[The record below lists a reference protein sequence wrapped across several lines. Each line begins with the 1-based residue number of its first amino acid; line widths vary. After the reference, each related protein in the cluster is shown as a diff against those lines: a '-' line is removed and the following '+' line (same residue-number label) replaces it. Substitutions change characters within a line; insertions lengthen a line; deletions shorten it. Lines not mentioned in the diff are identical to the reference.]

1 MGSVDNS
8 GGTRTSVQTV
18 ATSVGVSHSL
28 FSLFGSSQTSMSVRG
43 SVCSVAEGSNR
54 TGSNFFPGSRILFPP
69 LLGPKKKGGM
79 RPVIDLSIL
88 NTYLVVPHFKMETN
102 RSIGASI
109 LPGMWS
115 TSLDLTDAYFHCP
128 ISVAFRKYLR
138 FVWDNKVFQFR
149 ALPFGLAI
157 APLVFT
163 KIFQVVSAHLHT
175 LSIQIH
181 SYLDDSLV
189 KELNPDILLSHT
201 QTVIDLLL
209 ELGFL
214 ISWKKSEI
222 IPSQDFVFLGE
233 HFRTDLGLVFPPEE
247 KFLALRWFILTFLA
261 KTSVTAR
268 QFSQLLGLLNSLTD
282 VVQLGRLH
290 IRPLQFYLLE
300 HWIPSSQD
308 WEASIPILEVLSTHL
323 SWWLQRENVMTGF
336 PLASPVPSLTLFTDA
351 SLLGWGAY
359 LEGQTVSG
367 MWSSTLQ
374 KDHINLLEMRAVLLA
389 LSHFKL
395 CLESLSIVL
404 ATDNT
409 TVVAYLKNQGG
420 THCYALYQLAKD
432 VLILCS
438 QFQIRLVV
446 RHIPGRL
453 NVLADSLSRSLAPVN
468 TEWELH
474 QAVFQSIVLH
484 WGNPN
489 IDLFATSLNFKVTT
503 FVSPVPDPRAY
514 AVDAMS
520 LSWEGMFAYAFPPF
534 RFLAPVLHKIT
545 GEKCRII
552 VIAPAWLKQAW
563 FANLLRLSCARPLVL
578 PLKRNLLSQFKGGV
592 VHLSPERLHLHAW
605 FLSGIISDRK
615 AFLKQLPS
623 TYPGQCENQLASSM
637 MQSGQSYLIGVLE
650 GRLIHSKSLSNN

>member
-1 MGSVDNS
+1 MGQQSFSVS
-8 GGTRTSVQTV
+8 SFPIR
-18 ATSVGVSHSL
+18 VSHSSFGL
-28 FSLFGSSQTSMSVRG
+28 HQNCSSCLSSSAHTIYPDSFLPGRFSCQGTQPRHSFVSYPDSYRPPPRTRFPDFLEEIGGHSVSGFRFPRRTFQDGLGSCVSSRGEIFGSSSVY
-43 SVCSVAEGSNR
+43 SNLS
-54 TGSNFFPGSRILFPP
+54 GQ
-69 LLGPKKKGGM
+69 
-79 RPVIDLSIL
+79 DLS
-88 NTYLVVPHFKMETN
+88 HCS
-102 RSIGASI
+102 SI
-109 LPGMWS
+109 
-115 TSLDLTDAYFHCP
+115 
-128 ISVAFRKYLR
+128 
-138 FVWDNKVFQFR
+138 
-149 ALPFGLAI
+149 
-157 APLVFT
+157 FT
-163 KIFQVVSAHLHT
+163 
-175 LSIQIH
+175 
-181 SYLDDSLV
+181 
-189 KELNPDILLSHT
+189 
-201 QTVIDLLL
+201 
-209 ELGFL
+209 
-214 ISWKKSEI
+214 
-222 IPSQDFVFLGE
+222 
-233 HFRTDLGLVFPPEE
+233 
-247 KFLALRWFILTFLA
+247 
-261 KTSVTAR
+261 TAR
-268 QFSQLLGLLNSLTD
+268 ASQLSSRCST
-282 VVQLGRLH
+282 VRTST

-300 HWIPSSQD
+300 HWTPSSQD
-308 WEASIPILEVLSTHL
+308 WEASIPILEVLSPHL

-359 LEGQTVSG
+359 LEGQTISG

-389 LSHFKL
+389 LSHFML
-395 CLESLSIVL
+395 CLESISIVL

-420 THCYALYQLAKD
+420 THCYSLYQLAKD

-438 QFQIRLVV
+438 QFQIHLVV

-514 AVDAMS
+514 AVAAMS

-552 VIAPAWLKQAW
+552 VIAPAWPKQAW

-623 TYPGQCENQLASSM
+623 TSPGQCENQLASSM
-637 MQSGQSYLIGVLE
+637 MQSGQSSLIGVLE
-650 GRLIHSKSLSNN
+650 GRLIHSKSISGFSCLPI